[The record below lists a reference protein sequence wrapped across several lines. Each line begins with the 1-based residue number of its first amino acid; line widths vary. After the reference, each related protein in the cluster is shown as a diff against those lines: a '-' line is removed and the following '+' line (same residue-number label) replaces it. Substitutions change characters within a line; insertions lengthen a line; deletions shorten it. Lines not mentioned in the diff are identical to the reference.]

1 MEKRERGYLYNM
13 VNNPSIPS
21 VFKKPIVSEKLFW
34 IFLTI
39 IFQKIFPN
47 ISYNNNPRFI

>member
-1 MEKRERGYLYNM
+1 MT
-13 VNNPSIPS
+13 VSSIPS

-39 IFQKIFPN
+39 IFQKIFPK
-47 ISYNNNPRFI
+47 ISCNNNPRFI